1 MMADAIGSTR
11 DGPTGTSQSRGT
23 DEELVHDLE
32 VDDVVDVEIKHRYYS
47 RYSVSRV
54 ASLYV

>member
-1 MMADAIGSTR
+1 MPSEALEMARLAPARAGALF
-11 DGPTGTSQSRGT
+11 TG